1 VCKNFNLADR
11 KSLPILHECVVREI
25 AFVPFCPLGWPRL
38 QHEQIRTDPAITGIA
53 QAHGGTPA
61 QIALA
66 WLLALAPNVLLIPGT
81 SKHCTWQK
89 TFKSAPS
96 RCTPTKWQPSLS
108 GSLDG

>member
-1 VCKNFNLADR
+1 MQNFFNLADR
-11 KSLPILHECVVREI
+11 KSLPILHECVAHEI

-81 SKHCTWQK
+81 SK
-89 TFKSAPS
+89 
-96 RCTPTKWQPSLS
+96 LS
-108 GSLDG
+108 HLAENLQAGTIALSPDQVAALTERFA